1 MNKVLDTYCLS
12 LDYLEVSGA
21 ELLELLA
28 IRDRIFDLEST
39 LSLEEKN
46 ILSKGDR
53 KLIDNAKIIYQ
64 EISQFINLYEHRQNH
79 RISPQKWWWYLDVL
93 VSIHDYLIPVA
104 A

>member
-21 ELLELLA
+21 ELLELLS

-39 LSLEEKN
+39 FSLEEKN
-46 ILSKGDR
+46 ILFNGDR
-53 KLIDNAKIIYQ
+53 KLIANAAIIYQ
-64 EISQFINLYEHRQNH
+64 EISRFINLYEHRQTNH
-79 RISPQKWWWYLDVL
+79 ISSQKWWWYLDVL